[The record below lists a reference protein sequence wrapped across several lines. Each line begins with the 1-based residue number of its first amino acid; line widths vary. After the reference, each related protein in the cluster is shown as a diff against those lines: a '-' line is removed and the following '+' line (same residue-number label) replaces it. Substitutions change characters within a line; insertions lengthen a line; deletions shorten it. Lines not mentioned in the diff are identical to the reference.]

1 VRTPRLGSAS
11 WSVLAGILCIAGQ
24 AGQVPEPPPAGLTN
38 RAEPQR
44 LTIDD
49 CLRLALQQNH
59 DVLLSRQ
66 AIVQADA
73 DITRA
78 RSSRLPF
85 LGTDNSY
92 TRLDK
97 ALEFSFGPQSFT
109 FMYPDIYRAGVVVRQ
124 PLYTGGR
131 LNAAYQASRNS
142 RDERVQETRSVE
154 EEVLFQVARA
164 YRAAQVAAEFQ
175 KVTSEGVSLL
185 EAHEHDVAILVRE
198 GENPQIDLLR
208 TRTELANARKDL
220 NVANNAVDLALSALK
235 NLVGIGL
242 EEPVVLTEPFDRSSR
257 PPEELPTLTQSA
269 LSKRPEL
276 SALRSRREAVG
287 YAVKAAKGEYLPTV
301 AVGGRYEYMKG
312 DIRDLPGGPH
322 WTLAVTAEMPVWNW
336 GETRAKVKKA
346 ESQVEQ
352 VLIQIRKTED
362 AIRLE
367 VRQAFLELGKA
378 EKNIDASAAGL
389 TTAEESF
396 RLTRAS
402 YQAGEG
408 TNTEVLDARTALS
421 RARANYAQALF
432 DYDVALAALRRA
444 TGESTR

>member
-1 VRTPRLGSAS
+1 
-11 WSVLAGILCIAGQ
+11 
-24 AGQVPEPPPAGLTN
+24 
-38 RAEPQR
+38 
-44 LTIDD
+44 
-49 CLRLALQQNH
+49 
-59 DVLLSRQ
+59 
-66 AIVQADA
+66 
-73 DITRA
+73 
-78 RSSRLPF
+78 
-85 LGTDNSY
+85 
-92 TRLDK
+92 
-97 ALEFSFGPQSFT
+97 
-109 FMYPDIYRAGVVVRQ
+109 M
-124 PLYTGGR
+124 
-131 LNAAYQASRNS
+131 
-142 RDERVQETRSVE
+142 
-154 EEVLFQVARA
+154 
-164 YRAAQVAAEFQ
+164 
-175 KVTSEGVSLL
+175 
-185 EAHEHDVAILVRE
+185 
-198 GENPQIDLLR
+198 
-208 TRTELANARKDL
+208 
-220 NVANNAVDLALSALK
+220 
-235 NLVGIGL
+235 
-242 EEPVVLTEPFDRSSR
+242 
-257 PPEELPTLTQSA
+257 
-269 LSKRPEL
+269 
-276 SALRSRREAVG
+276 
-287 YAVKAAKGEYLPTV
+287 PTV

-346 ESQVEQ
+346 ESQFEQ
-352 VLIQIRKTED
+352 VSIQIRKTED